1 MWGGVANRHK
11 KTAPL
16 PPPLREARTLV
27 NEIRSLLGLGP
38 FPPEHGIHTTLC
50 KVTGR
55 GGEHAALR
63 ARLKGGWP
71 IDGRFPKKLRSLAE
85 AM

>member
-1 MWGGVANRHK
+1 M
-11 KTAPL
+11 
-16 PPPLREARTLV
+16 LV

-50 KVTGR
+50 KVTGS
-55 GGEHAALR
+55 GGDHAALR
-63 ARLKGGWP
+63 ARLKGWP
-71 IDGRFPKKLRSLAE
+71 VDGRFPKKLRSLAE